1 MQIITGSAGRKLR
14 KIENQHNTT
23 KEIMIQQKLKGSG
36 VALVTPFKANGEV
49 DMNGLGKLIDH
60 CISGG
65 IEYLVSLGTTGESAT
80 LSKEEK
86 LDVLNYTIGHT
97 NGRIPLVA
105 GFGGNDTRAVL
116 KDIEHFHFKGIDA
129 ILSVSP
135 YYSKPTQAGIIAHY
149 KAIAAAAPRPV
160 ILYNVPGRTGA
171 NMAAETT
178 ITLSTVSNIIGIKEA
193 SGNLGQCMQIM
204 MNTPKDFLKI
214 SGDDNITLPL
224 ISLGFD
230 GVISVSGQGFPKVF
244 SQMVREAL
252 KGDFEAARKLHYKLV
267 DVTDMLFAE
276 GNPGGIKYVLE
287 LLGVCESHLRLP
299 LVPISD
305 SLKAKIREQLSVVG

>member
-1 MQIITGSAGRKLR
+1 
-14 KIENQHNTT
+14 
-23 KEIMIQQKLKGSG
+23 MIQQKLKGSG

-97 NGRIPLVA
+97 NGRVPLVA